1 MEKQMEEYYEQNAK
15 IVYHF
20 LYGRCKDAALA
31 EELLQDTFLKAFE
44 SMERFDGS
52 CKLSTWLCQIAKHLL
67 YRHWEKEKK
76 EYPLELANEVTAREN
91 TELQAIHRV
100 ELDEVMERLEQMPY
114 KTMQVVKLRA
124 MSELSFREIGAM
136 LGKSENWARV
146 TFFRAKKQLLQ
157 EVRYE
162 D

>member
-1 MEKQMEEYYEQNAK
+1 MEELYKQNAK

-20 LYGRCKDAALA
+20 LYTRCKDETLA

-52 CKLSTWLCQIAKHLL
+52 CKISTWLCQIAKHLL
-67 YRHWEKEKK
+67 YQHWDKEKK
-76 EYPLELANEVTAREN
+76 ASFAELTEAVPTKSDTEQQVLCRIELAEV
-91 TELQAIHRV
+91 LQV
-100 ELDEVMERLEQMPY
+100 LEQMPQDVA
-114 KTMQVVKLRA
+114 QVVKLRT
-124 MSELSFREIGAM
+124 MSELSFKEIGTM

>member
-1 MEKQMEEYYEQNAK
+1 MEELYKQNAK

-20 LYGRCKDAALA
+20 LYTRCKDEALA

-44 SMERFDGS
+44 SLERFDGS
-52 CKLSTWLCQIAKHLL
+52 CKISTWLCQIARHLL
-67 YRHWEKEKK
+67 YQHWEKEKK
-76 EYPLELANEVTAREN
+76 ASFEEL
-91 TELQAIHRV
+91 TEAVVAKSDTEQQVLHKV
-100 ELDEVMERLEQMPY
+100 ELSEVLEALNRLPVDVA
-114 KTMQVVKLRA
+114 QVVKLRA
-124 MSELSFREIGAM
+124 MSDLSFKEIGEI

>member
-1 MEKQMEEYYEQNAK
+1 MEELYKQNAK

-20 LYGRCKDAALA
+20 LYTRCKDTTLA

-52 CKLSTWLCQIAKHLL
+52 CKISTWLCQIARHLL
-67 YRHWEKEKK
+67 YQYWEKEKK
-76 EYPLELANEVTAREN
+76 VSFAELTEEIPARNDTEQQVLHKVELAEV
-91 TELQAIHRV
+91 
-100 ELDEVMERLEQMPY
+100 LDVLEQMPVDVA
-114 KTMQVVKLRA
+114 QVVKLRT
-124 MSELSFREIGAM
+124 MSELSFKEIGVM

>member
-1 MEKQMEEYYEQNAK
+1 MEELYKQNAK

-20 LYGRCKDAALA
+20 LYTRCKDEALA

-52 CKLSTWLCQIAKHLL
+52 CKISTWLCQIAKHLL
-67 YRHWEKEKK
+67 YQHWEKEKK
-76 EYPLELANEVTAREN
+76 ASFEELPEEVPARNDTEQQVLHKVELAEV
-91 TELQAIHRV
+91 LHV
-100 ELDEVMERLEQMPY
+100 LERMPQDVA
-114 KTMQVVKLRA
+114 QVVKLRT
-124 MSELSFREIGAM
+124 MSELSFKEIGAM

>member
-1 MEKQMEEYYEQNAK
+1 MEELYKQNAR

-20 LYGRCKDAALA
+20 LYTRCKDEALA

-52 CKLSTWLCQIAKHLL
+52 CKISTWLCQIARHLL
-67 YRHWEKEKK
+67 YQHWEKEKK
-76 EYPLELANEVTAREN
+76 ASFAELT
-91 TELQAIHRV
+91 V
-100 ELDEVMERLEQMPY
+100 ELPARSDTEQQALHKVELSEVLHVLNRMSEDVV
-114 KTMQVVKLRA
+114 QVVKLRT
-124 MSELSFREIGAM
+124 MSELSFKEIGAM

>member
-1 MEKQMEEYYEQNAK
+1 MEELYKQNAR

-20 LYGRCKDAALA
+20 LYTRCKDEALA

-52 CKLSTWLCQIAKHLL
+52 CKISTWLCQIARHLL
-67 YRHWEKEKK
+67 YQYWEKEKK
-76 EYPLELANEVTAREN
+76 ASFAELTEEIPARNDTEQQVLHKVELAEV
-91 TELQAIHRV
+91 
-100 ELDEVMERLEQMPY
+100 LDVLEQMPVDVA
-114 KTMQVVKLRA
+114 QVVKLRT
-124 MSELSFREIGAM
+124 MSELSFKEIGVM

>member
-1 MEKQMEEYYEQNAK
+1 MEELYKQNAK

-20 LYGRCKDAALA
+20 LYTRCKDAALA

-52 CKLSTWLCQIAKHLL
+52 CKISTWLCQIARHLL
-67 YRHWEKEKK
+67 YQHWEKEKK
-76 EYPLELANEVTAREN
+76 GAFTELSEEIPARSDTEQQVLHKVELA
-91 TELQAIHRV
+91 
-100 ELDEVMERLEQMPY
+100 EVMDVLERMPQDVA
-114 KTMQVVKLRA
+114 QVVKLRT
-124 MSELSFREIGAM
+124 MSELSFKEIGGM

-157 EVRYE
+157 ETSYE
-162 D
+162 KSSLK

>member
-1 MEKQMEEYYEQNAK
+1 MEELYKQNAK

-20 LYGRCKDAALA
+20 LYSRCKDAALT

-52 CKLSTWLCQIAKHLL
+52 CKISTWLCQIARHLL
-67 YRHWEKEKK
+67 YQHWEKEKK
-76 EYPLELANEVTAREN
+76 VSF
-91 TELQAIHRV
+91 V
-100 ELDEVMERLEQMPY
+100 ELTEVVPARFDTEQQVLQKVELSEVMDVLERMPVDVE
-114 KTMQVVKLRA
+114 QVVKLRA
-124 MSELSFREIGAM
+124 MSELSFKEIGEM

-146 TFFRAKKQLLQ
+146 TFFRAKKQVLQ

>member
-1 MEKQMEEYYEQNAK
+1 MEELYKQNAK
-15 IVYHF
+15 IIYHF
-20 LYGRCKDAALA
+20 LYSRCKDEALS

-52 CKLSTWLCQIAKHLL
+52 CKISTWLCQIARHLL
-67 YRHWEKEKK
+67 YQHWEKEKK
-76 EYPLELANEVTAREN
+76 VSLAEL
-91 TELQAIHRV
+91 TEEIPAKSDTEQQVLYKV
-100 ELDEVMERLEQMPY
+100 ELLEVMDALDRMSDDVA
-114 KTMQVVKLRA
+114 QVVKLRA
-124 MSELSFREIGAM
+124 MSDLSFQEIGAM

-157 EVRYE
+157 EVRHE

>member
-1 MEKQMEEYYEQNAK
+1 MEELYKQNAK

-20 LYGRCKDAALA
+20 LYTRCKDEALA

-52 CKLSTWLCQIAKHLL
+52 CKISTWLCQIARHLL
-67 YRHWEKEKK
+67 YQHWEKEKK
-76 EYPLELANEVTAREN
+76 ASFEELPEEVPARSDTEQQVLHKVELAAV
-91 TELQAIHRV
+91 
-100 ELDEVMERLEQMPY
+100 LDALNRMPGDVA
-114 KTMQVVKLRA
+114 QVVKLRT
-124 MSELSFREIGAM
+124 MSEFSFKEIGAM

-157 EVRYE
+157 EVRHE

>member
-1 MEKQMEEYYEQNAK
+1 MEELYKQNAR

-20 LYGRCKDAALA
+20 LYTRCKDEALA

-52 CKLSTWLCQIAKHLL
+52 CKISTWLCQIARHLL
-67 YRHWEKEKK
+67 YQHWEKAKK
-76 EYPLELANEVTAREN
+76 VSFEELPEEMPARSD
-91 TELQAIHRV
+91 TEQQVLHKV
-100 ELDEVMERLEQMPY
+100 ELSEVLDVLNRMSEDVV
-114 KTMQVVKLRA
+114 QVVKLRT
-124 MSELSFREIGAM
+124 MSELSFKEIGAM

>member
-1 MEKQMEEYYEQNAK
+1 MEELYKQNAK

-20 LYGRCKDAALA
+20 LYTRCKDEALA

-52 CKLSTWLCQIAKHLL
+52 CKISTWLCQIARHLL
-67 YRHWEKEKK
+67 YQHWEKEKK
-76 EYPLELANEVTAREN
+76 ASFEELPEEVPARSD
-91 TELQAIHRV
+91 TEQQILHKV
-100 ELDEVMERLEQMPY
+100 ELSEVLDALSRMSEDVA
-114 KTMQVVKLRA
+114 KVVKLRT
-124 MSELSFREIGAM
+124 MSDLSFREIGEM

>member
-1 MEKQMEEYYEQNAK
+1 MEELYEQNAK

-20 LYGRCKDAALA
+20 LYTRCKDEALA

-52 CKLSTWLCQIAKHLL
+52 CKISTWLCQIARHLL
-67 YRHWEKEKK
+67 YQHWEKEKK
-76 EYPLELANEVTAREN
+76 ASFAELTEEVPARSD
-91 TELQAIHRV
+91 TEQQALHKV
-100 ELDEVMERLEQMPY
+100 ELSEVLHVLNRMSEDVV
-114 KTMQVVKLRA
+114 QVVKLRT
-124 MSELSFREIGAM
+124 MSELSFKEIGAM